1 MKATGDKVA
10 LIDCGQKQYR
20 MEYWTHWWSATRD
33 GYIVRMNWLDTIGD
47 YGKDYYYSHGEL
59 WFRKEKHL
67 TMYLLKYGD
76 QTK

>member
-1 MKATGDKVA
+1 MRATGDKVA

-20 MEYWTHWWSATRD
+20 LEYYTYWWAGSSEDYKDR
-33 GYIVRMNWLDTIGD
+33 IVWLDAVGR

-67 TMYLLKYGD
+67 TMYLLKYGN
-76 QTK
+76 

>member
-20 MEYWTHWWSATRD
+20 MEYWTHWWSGTAE
-33 GYIVRMNWLDTIGD
+33 GYTNRIVWLETIGQ
-47 YGKDYYYSHGEL
+47 YGKDYYYSHREL

-67 TMYLLKYGD
+67 TMYLLKYGN
-76 QTK
+76 QT